1 MIATSD
7 GTYTPKKDLHIGG
20 LGTKSASDPS
30 IWTDEFVEEA
40 GGMVERAREAVNQ
53 ADEFVRARPWQA
65 IGIVA
70 LLSLAAGLLI
80 ARRF

>member
-7 GTYTPKKDLHIGG
+7 DTYTPKRDLHIGG
-20 LGTKSASDPS
+20 LGTKSAADPS
-30 IWTDEFVEEA
+30 IRTDDFDEEA
-40 GGMVERAREAVNQ
+40 ESLAHRAREAVNQ
-53 ADEFVRARPWQA
+53 ADDFVRARPWQA
-65 IGIVA
+65 IGVVA